1 MHPYNF
7 PVSPSPPPL
16 WHMIFDLSALPD
28 RAEVWPSERRGAEA
42 VDPGHHWSLHRR
54 RLPERVEERSCSLRV
69 RSAAALGATEMSHAV
84 TVEPFWF
91 ALKTLPSA
99 PLSWLPFSLEK
110 CPTPP
115 HPPSRRSTVVF
126 MGLKSI
132 FLFLSGLLT
141 IWPQALWKRSTIPFS
156 TGIRWVSG
164 HLLSAEVFGQCL
176 FVFFGGFFHSR
187 WFKLGE
193 GGRPT
198 FSGSLKVFGYKIS
211 CNYYRFL
218 YSLEIWHN
226 QNWCFLPET
235 AFTCSQLLLVC
246 CQFRVLPA
254 RTLIYLYVF

>member
-1 MHPYNF
+1 MNASIQF
-7 PVSPSPPPL
+7 SCSPSPPPL
-16 WHMIFDLSALPD
+16 WHMIFDLSAPPD

-42 VDPGHHWSLHRR
+42 VDPGHHWSLHWR

-69 RSAAALGATEMSHAV
+69 RSAAALGATEMSHAL

-110 CPTPP
+110 CPTP

-176 FVFFGGFFHSR
+176 FVFFGGLFGVFFHSR
-187 WFKLGE
+187 WFKLG
-193 GGRPT
+193 GGEDPHFQAPWKSLDTKSVVTITGFYILDRNLAQPKLVFPPWNSLHLQPVT
-198 FSGSLKVFGYKIS
+198 SGLLPV
-211 CNYYRFL
+211 L
-218 YSLEIWHN
+218 
-226 QNWCFLPET
+226 CFT
-235 AFTCSQLLLVC
+235 S
-246 CQFRVLPA
+246 
-254 RTLIYLYVF
+254 